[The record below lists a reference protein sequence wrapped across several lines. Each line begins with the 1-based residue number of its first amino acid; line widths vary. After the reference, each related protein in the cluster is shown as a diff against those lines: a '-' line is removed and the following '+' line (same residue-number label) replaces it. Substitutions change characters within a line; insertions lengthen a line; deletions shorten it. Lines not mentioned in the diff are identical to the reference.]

1 MWRLSWRSKR
11 DPFPA
16 SAAAM
21 IAVIISARNDEAH
34 LGTCLRSVRE
44 ASRRRR
50 LGGEA
55 VLRLV
60 VLDTCTDGSAAIA
73 RDGGAHT
80 LRLQTGNIGAARAQG
95 AQWAVDRG
103 ARWLAFTDAESVVA
117 PDWLSI
123 QLSLGTD
130 VVCGTVGV
138 RDWGQDGERMR
149 RHYAAHYTD
158 ADGHQHIHGA
168 NLGVSADAYRRAG
181 GFHPMAISDDV
192 ALVRALQASGATIA
206 WSAAP
211 RVSTSAQ
218 RLFSAPVGFGA
229 TAQRIDAENRAFGT
243 GAAA

>member
-1 MWRLSWRSKR
+1 
-11 DPFPA
+11 
-16 SAAAM
+16 M

-34 LGTCLRSVRE
+34 LAACLRAVRE

-60 VLDTCTDGSAAIA
+60 VLDNCTDGSAAIA
-73 RDGGAHT
+73 RDGGAHSMT
-80 LRLQTGNIGAARAQG
+80 LHTGNIAARAQG

-103 ARWLAFTDAESVVA
+103 ARWLAFTDAETVVA
-117 PDWLSI
+117 PDWLST

-149 RHYAAHYTD
+149 RHYDAHYTD

-192 ALVRALQASGATIA
+192 ALVRALQATGATIA

-211 RVSTSAQ
+211 RVLTSAQ
-218 RLFSAPVGFGA
+218 RLFSAPAGFGE
-229 TAQRIDAENRAFGT
+229 TMQRIGVENRAV
-243 GAAA
+243 AAGSMRGCDEHVLQ

>member
-1 MWRLSWRSKR
+1 MQRRRWRSSHDR
-11 DPFPA
+11 ILA
-16 SAAAM
+16 TQAAV

-34 LGTCLRSVRE
+34 LGACLRAVRE

-60 VLDTCTDGSAAIA
+60 ALDTCTDGSAAIA

-103 ARWLAFTDAESVVA
+103 ARWLAFTDAETVVA

-168 NLGVSADAYRRAG
+168 NLGVSADAYHRAG
-181 GFHPMAISDDV
+181 GFHPMAVSDDV
-192 ALVRALQASGATIA
+192 ALVRALQATGATIA

-218 RLFSAPVGFGA
+218 RLFSAPAGFGA
-229 TAQRIDAENRAFGT
+229 TAQRIDAENRAFAT
-243 GAAA
+243 RVVA